1 MLASTRYCGN
11 GGIPG
16 SETQVSQSE
25 ANVQCIGNAY
35 ELCGGVSV
43 IQIYTVSG
51 VTIPVTATTTTRG
64 S

>member
-1 MLASTRYCGN
+1 MPASTCYCGN
-11 GGIPG
+11 GWNPG

-35 ELCGGVSV
+35 ELRGGMSM
-43 IQIYTVSG
+43 IQVYTVSG
-51 VTIPVTATTTTRG
+51 VTILVIAATTATR